1 MMPYYATDF
10 FACGEVAGKWAF
22 PGKKF
27 VVMKNAID
35 TAKYMPNVSIRSKV
49 RKEFNLEN
57 EFLVGHVGRFAP
69 PKNHTFL
76 LKIFSEFKRIE
87 PSAKL
92 MLVGGGDREPDIIQ
106 EAERLGI
113 ISDVIFTGVRADVN
127 ELMQAMDVF
136 VLPSLY
142 EGLPVTMV
150 EAQAAGLP
158 CVISDKV
165 PTECAIVDGLVKSVA
180 LSDDLS
186 IWVDALQKAK
196 NIERK
201 DHTQEISE
209 KGYDIKQAADW
220 LKNYYISLS

>member
-1 MMPYYATDF
+1 
-10 FACGEVAGKWAF
+10 
-22 PGKKF
+22 
-27 VVMKNAID
+27 
-35 TAKYMPNVSIRSKV
+35 
-49 RKEFNLEN
+49 
-57 EFLVGHVGRFAP
+57 
-69 PKNHTFL
+69 
-76 LKIFSEFKRIE
+76 
-87 PSAKL
+87 
-92 MLVGGGDREPDIIQ
+92 
-106 EAERLGI
+106 
-113 ISDVIFTGVRADVN
+113 
-127 ELMQAMDVF
+127 MQAMDVF